1 MATLGAGAQSIEL
14 SNISQIAQ
22 SDPLVITGVVGTQN
36 TYHHSSLG
44 DGYAS
49 PLSNVIYANLNIN
62 LYGISMPFSF
72 YYSNDNTSF
81 SYPHFTFTLNPR
93 YKNWTGYFGL
103 SSMPFSQYVLNMSF
117 NGIGVEYNDE
127 KRLRFGAFYGVLRN
141 AINDDPTDPLA
152 RSPQYKRLGWGVKI
166 GYGSSANYLDLY
178 LLRAYDRLKSLD
190 DYWQQKVSPQENIVV
205 GLKGAVTPLRF
216 LSLNVNAAASL
227 FSTDTR
233 AEEVH
238 TEQTD
243 QWSSVFQARYSSLAR
258 FAGDAS
264 LNLTLPG
271 IALSAFYRMIQPDYT
286 SLGTYYMSNNY
297 QGFGLNASTTFIKNM
312 SVSGSF
318 SWQEDNLTKKQ
329 LYTTRGLVYAINAN
343 SRLGGLNLAVGY
355 NGYTQKQYDGT
366 ARINDTTR
374 VDRRMQSITFTP
386 SYNIEGE
393 KLSHTIALSASLTDN
408 KDLNKFSSGTSDI
421 TATALG
427 LSYNLGVKD
436 WDMNFT
442 CSLSHQLS
450 KGMHSRYSSDV
461 ASLTTSR
468 DFLEDKSLNIAATV
482 SMCYNEIKYQSK
494 SLSVAGDLQAGYTLK
509 KAHVFSLSAGI
520 SKYGDVNPTKRR
532 SSLDITDVSVSLNY
546 TYTFS
551 LLEIKRKGEKEAK

>member
-1 MATLGAGAQSIEL
+1 MRMRYHILCLLLMATLGAGAQSIEL

-243 QWSSVFQARYSSLAR
+243 Q
-258 FAGDAS
+258 
-264 LNLTLPG
+264 
-271 IALSAFYRMIQPDYT
+271 
-286 SLGTYYMSNNY
+286 
-297 QGFGLNASTTFIKNM
+297 
-312 SVSGSF
+312 
-318 SWQEDNLTKKQ
+318 
-329 LYTTRGLVYAINAN
+329 
-343 SRLGGLNLAVGY
+343 
-355 NGYTQKQYDGT
+355 
-366 ARINDTTR
+366 
-374 VDRRMQSITFTP
+374 
-386 SYNIEGE
+386 
-393 KLSHTIALSASLTDN
+393 
-408 KDLNKFSSGTSDI
+408 
-421 TATALG
+421 
-427 LSYNLGVKD
+427 
-436 WDMNFT
+436 
-442 CSLSHQLS
+442 
-450 KGMHSRYSSDV
+450 
-461 ASLTTSR
+461 
-468 DFLEDKSLNIAATV
+468 
-482 SMCYNEIKYQSK
+482 
-494 SLSVAGDLQAGYTLK
+494 
-509 KAHVFSLSAGI
+509 
-520 SKYGDVNPTKRR
+520 
-532 SSLDITDVSVSLNY
+532 
-546 TYTFS
+546 
-551 LLEIKRKGEKEAK
+551 